1 MGRERKPRAT
11 RRRPDEPA
19 VRGVRADQ
27 VISVHISR
35 ATFAEI
41 LWVYLQAERAARR
54 LPFVIARAESCDFT
68 ALLEGAFS
76 DGRFGVRNPIE
87 GLYLSVTCSEET
99 LRVAASDI
107 GPDTG
112 VPEIGPSRS
121 SAEGVPRV
129 ATVEAAR

>member
-41 LWVYLQAERAARR
+41 LWVYLQTERAARR
-54 LPFVIARAESCDFT
+54 LPFVIARAESGDFT

-76 DGRFGVRNPIE
+76 D
-87 GLYLSVTCSEET
+87 
-99 LRVAASDI
+99 A
-107 GPDTG
+107 GPA
-112 VPEIGPSRS
+112 GPGNQ
-121 SAEGVPRV
+121 A
-129 ATVEAAR
+129 